1 MTRRRRQG
9 RGGRTAAAWWMAIFG
24 GLLLGGGAAR
34 AEALLRM
41 HGAQVRLE
49 GERLVVAVR
58 ASGTLRPVRHRLQ
71 GDELRVW
78 FASAGEGR
86 ADVAG
91 DRRAIRSVRLR
102 PGYGTTGLV
111 RIRLRPGHRLRAADV
126 QVAPTERGAHI
137 ELPAAAFPALAREVA
152 RRDDEAPG
160 EAATPPGET
169 ARSAA
174 KAPAGEPHEAGA
186 GSAEASAGR
195 GDASAKPSE
204 ASSEPAALGIR
215 QEAGL
220 GSLAL
225 MFLLVSVLGAAYG
238 AVRWVSRRR
247 AGGLRAPIEVVA
259 AQRLG
264 PRHQLVL
271 VRALGEEHLLSIQ
284 GTQTTCIA
292 SAPIVEDE
300 EGAEADPEPEQL
312 RSGIRRRLGTEEV
325 GAGGA
330 RSLFDRLSER
340 PPASAAGQRAARSF
354 GAALMEQAARR
365 QRAGT
370 PPRAAG
376 SEAIAGLLSL
386 RRRAAGGR

>member
-9 RGGRTAAAWWMAIFG
+9 LGGRTVAVWWAALLG
-24 GLLLGGGAAR
+24 VLLGGGVAR

-41 HGAQVRLE
+41 QGAQVRLE
-49 GERLVVAVR
+49 GDRVVVVVR
-58 ASGTLRPVRHRLQ
+58 ASGALRPVRHRLQ

-86 ADVAG
+86 VDVAG

-111 RIRLRPGHRLRAADV
+111 RVRLRSGHRLRPDDV
-126 QVAPTERGAHI
+126 QVASNDRGARI
-137 ELPAAAFPALAREVA
+137 ELPASAFPALAREMA
-152 RRDDEAPG
+152 RRADEAPE
-160 EAATPPGET
+160 EAATPPIDM
-169 ARSAA
+169 ARNAA
-174 KAPAGEPHEAGA
+174 KAPAGEQHEAGA
-186 GSAEASAGR
+186 RSAEASAGR
-195 GDASAKPSE
+195 GDASAKQPE

-271 VRALGEEHLLSIQ
+271 IRALGEEHLLSIQ